1 MGGLQT
7 STILNIAVG
16 VTLGLLLAGLVSRVV

>member
-1 MGGLQT
+1 MFQG

-16 VTLGLLLAGLVSRVV
+16 VTLGLLLAGLVARIL

>member
-1 MGGLQT
+1 MGLQG

-16 VTLGLLLAGLVSRVV
+16 VTVGLLLAGLVARVL